1 MKSAYRCF
9 RNKITIQTWYMNIK
23 KIIVGVT
30 GASGT
35 ALARQIIQDLQTS
48 DVDITLIVS
57 DWADQVANHET
68 DISWEK
74 WLNNQT
80 GVIHRESWRNM
91 ASVLASGSSHYD
103 GMIIAPCSMGTLGGI
118 SAGISRNL
126 IERAADVSL
135 KERRPLILV
144 PREAPF
150 NRIHLK
156 NMLDLS
162 DAGAVI
168 LPPIPSFYHNP
179 STIEDLLKQISA
191 RILKSLGIACPH
203 LISWAQEETPE
214 EP

>member
-1 MKSAYRCF
+1 M
-9 RNKITIQTWYMNIK
+9 IQKPK
-23 KIIVGVT
+23 KIILGIT

-35 ALARQIIQDLQTS
+35 AIARQLITDLQDREAEIS
-48 DVDITLIVS
+48 LIIS
-57 DWADQVANHET
+57 NWADQVAIHET
-68 DISWEK
+68 GISWEN
-74 WLNNQT
+74 WLKGQR
-80 GVIHRESWRNM
+80 GKILREQWNNM
-91 ASVLASGSSHYD
+91 ASVLASGSSFYD

-135 KERRPLILV
+135 KEKRSLVLV

-150 NRIHLK
+150 NRIHLT
-156 NMLDLS
+156 NMLNLT

-179 STIEDLLKQISA
+179 ETIDDLLQQISA
-191 RILKSLGIACPH
+191 RILKSLGISSDR
-203 LISWAQEETPE
+203 LKSWAGEELIE